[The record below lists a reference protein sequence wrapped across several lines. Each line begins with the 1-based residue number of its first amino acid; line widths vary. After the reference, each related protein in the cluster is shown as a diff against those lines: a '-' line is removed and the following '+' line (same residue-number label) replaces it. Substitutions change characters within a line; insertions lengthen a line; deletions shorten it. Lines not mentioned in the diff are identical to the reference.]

1 MIKKALIIAV
11 MFLISIS
18 TVFGLEIGGTFQMG
32 NLGFTKDRLSTDTSF
47 SGLDFFAL
55 GNWGFSVFASHNPDE
70 NSRLE
75 IEYAYDHIL
84 RNLLTSLF
92 MYKGN
97 FFSIGVGPFLGFLN
111 ATQLTPISMTTM
123 LPKVGISSIFRVE
136 LPGIVFASLGVEN
149 TTNNQLTKVGQYL
162 QERTTLAVGFYVPNA
177 ICSVSYINKRFV
189 EQKAVD
195 LQVTD
200 LFSEY
205 SFKVD
210 IFQKNIPYRILL
222 SFGLQDLK
230 KIYEQGATT
239 TTHTLYSL
247 IIGTRAD
254 IEVSD
259 FLRLIFDIDS
269 SVYTFG
275 YDELI
280 GLSNPGPLGY
290 VFRAK
295 VGFALNMDRGRVGNL

>member
-1 MIKKALIIAV
+1 MKRKALIIAIV
-11 MFLISIS
+11 LMTTAASI
-18 TVFGLEIGGTFQMG
+18 FGLEIGGVFQMG

-47 SGLDFFAL
+47 TGLDFFSL
-55 GNWGFSVFASHNPDE
+55 GNLGFSVFASHSPDE
-70 NSRLE
+70 SSRLE

-92 MYKGN
+92 IYRGN

-111 ATQLTPISMTTM
+111 ASQLTPISVTTM

-149 TTNNQLTKVGQYL
+149 TTNNQLTKVGHYL

-177 ICSVSYINKRFV
+177 ICSVNYINKRFV
-189 EQKAVD
+189 EQKAVG
-195 LQVTD
+195 LQVSD

-230 KIYEQGATT
+230 KVYEQGATV

-247 IIGTRAD
+247 VIGTRGD

-259 FLRLIFDIDS
+259 FLRLIFDVDS

-275 YDELI
+275 YDELV

-290 VFRAK
+290 LFRAK
-295 VGFALNMDRGRVGNL
+295 VGFALNMEGRRVDTL